1 MNNDNKE
8 DCMPD
13 MDSGYAARTILF
25 IALFVTVIVALSRNT
40 GLEMSVIQD
49 ILLFGGYILAI
60 ALGCIALLKISTPIL
75 RRMTPQASAIFTV
88 ILFTISAIAVT
99 ETMHFGLHFLGVI
112 KNLWPDWHWPLL
124 IRGLLVT
131 SLCAFVFIHYMKA
144 HQKLQQESMTTHSAK
159 LQALQSR
166 IRPHFLFNSMNSI
179 AGLLRSDPDRA
190 DRALQDLAEVFR
202 VLLADARKLV
212 PITVE
217 MEVSRQYLDIEK
229 IRLGDRLDYKWTNSN
244 VPRSAQIPSLTLQP
258 LLENA
263 IYHGVE
269 ACFAGGI
276 INIEM
281 WTEKEVLNILISN
294 PLPEVTVK
302 NKHRKGNQLALDN
315 IRQRLTQ
322 HFGDEAEL
330 QSFEKT
336 GTYFVKVRIPV
347 VLG

>member
-1 MNNDNKE
+1 MDNNSKE
-8 DCMPD
+8 ECIPD
-13 MDSGYAARTILF
+13 MGSGYAARTILS

-40 GLEMSVIQD
+40 GLEMSAVQD
-49 ILLFGGYILAI
+49 LLLFGGYILAI
-60 ALGCIALLKISTPIL
+60 ALTCIVLLKIGAPIL
-75 RRMTPQASAIFTV
+75 RRMTPQASALFTA
-88 ILFTISAIAVT
+88 ILFMISAIAVT
-99 ETMHFGLHFLGVI
+99 EAMHFGLHFLGII

-124 IRGLLVT
+124 IRGLVVT
-131 SLCAFVFIHYMKA
+131 GLCALVFNHYMKA

-179 AGLLRSDPDRA
+179 AGLLKSDPDRA

-217 MEVSRQYLDIEK
+217 MEISRQYLDIEK
-229 IRLGDRLDYKWTNSN
+229 IRLGDRLDYKWSNSN
-244 VPRSAQIPSLTLQP
+244 VPRSALIPSLTLQP

-269 ACFAGGI
+269 ACFAGGV
-276 INIEM
+276 INIEL
-281 WTEKEVLNILISN
+281 WAEEEVLNILISN

-302 NKHRKGNQLALDN
+302 NKHRKGNQIALDN
-315 IRQRLTQ
+315 IRQRLAQ
-322 HFGDEAEL
+322 HFGDKAEL

-336 GTYFVKVRIPV
+336 GTYFVKVSIPV
-347 VLG
+347 LRG